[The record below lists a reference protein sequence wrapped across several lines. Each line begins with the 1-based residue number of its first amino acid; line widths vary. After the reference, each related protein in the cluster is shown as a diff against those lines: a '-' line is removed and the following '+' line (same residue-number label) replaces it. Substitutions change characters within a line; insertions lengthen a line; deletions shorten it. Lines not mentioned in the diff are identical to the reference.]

1 MFSRNITGISG
12 ELSRLLQFLFIFLLI
27 INTLLNKKKIKVINP
42 LFILYRRYFLFFVF
56 AILSAIIGIINN
68 SYGNG
73 LSLFYGTGL
82 SFSSFINGPL
92 IRPIF
97 EYLITIYYFIYF
109 AVLPFYFIN
118 TKTGIA
124 YLFRVF
130 SITYLACLY
139 LGIIDYLF
147 LLIMNIEFIPRH
159 FGESPSVHVGLR
171 FHGLAGEPRDAFVYF
186 VFGIAMHYLKSL
198 FFIKKINR
206 KIILLSLIAI
216 LLTNSLSGIIGIII
230 SLFLLATFYLS
241 RLSAKRLAYG
251 FVIFCSFTFIIYL
264 SITNTIRF
272 ENFMIA
278 LSALYNV
285 LDSGVQ
291 IPPVLI
297 GQMPNIYPIWERWL
311 SLNRYEILPI
321 IFGTGFGSASAI
333 NNLYIGSAELMNP
346 HANFVRLFYE
356 NGLVGLILFISSF
369 IYPLKKLN
377 LPVQISNHATIMMI
391 FVLGAFLAHRSPTLY
406 IYLGASLIVLSNL
419 KNKPQNKIA

>member
-27 INTLLNKKKIKVINP
+27 VNTLLNKKKIKVINP
-42 LFILYRRYFLFFVF
+42 LFILYRRYFLFFIF

-68 SYGNG
+68 SYGNE

-118 TKTGIA
+118 TKAGIA

-230 SLFLLATFYLS
+230 SLFLLATFYLR
-241 RLSAKRLAYG
+241 RLSAKRLTYG

-369 IYPLKKLN
+369 IYPIKKLN